1 MKQKFLDL
9 AGLTA
14 YDGKIKEWIKSSV
27 VDITDDAINALFV
40 VSGGATR

>member
-14 YDGKIKEWIKSSV
+14 YDGKIKAWFKAGT
-27 VDITDDAINALFV
+27 VDITDDAIRELFNV
-40 VSGGATR
+40 PPLK